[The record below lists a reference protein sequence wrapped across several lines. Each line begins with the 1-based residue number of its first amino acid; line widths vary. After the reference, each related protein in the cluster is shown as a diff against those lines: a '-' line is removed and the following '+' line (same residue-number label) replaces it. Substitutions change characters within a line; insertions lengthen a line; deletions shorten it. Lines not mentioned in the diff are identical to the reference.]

1 MARQRQKFQL
11 CYNIHSQ
18 LSQLHQTFGLSNLRF
33 LSELQTREMFL
44 WLTHLEFLP
53 GFYLCNWC
61 NLSLVFASTM
71 NRFWCVIDSIRLH
84 RIHKYKLHSNNHSDF
99 QLKSRFLVEL
109 TIQQDKKCCKQAQ
122 NSEQNC
128 SEYKDRVIYYQVHKY
143 QLGQAMVAQF
153 APINQC
159 KQFAI
164 YGGKGQ
170 RSGKV
175 RGRSLLFYAVQQQ
188 YSI

>member
-1 MARQRQKFQL
+1 M
-11 CYNIHSQ
+11 
-18 LSQLHQTFGLSNLRF
+18 HQTFGLSNLRF

-99 QLKSRFLVEL
+99 QLKSRFLVE
-109 TIQQDKKCCKQAQ
+109 
-122 NSEQNC
+122 
-128 SEYKDRVIYYQVHKY
+128 
-143 QLGQAMVAQF
+143 
-153 APINQC
+153 
-159 KQFAI
+159 
-164 YGGKGQ
+164 
-170 RSGKV
+170 V
-175 RGRSLLFYAVQQQ
+175 RGAFIKKKKKIMEN
-188 YSI
+188 SIIGLTPPLPPPFWPKLWKILKNINYFMASKSGLVLK

>member
-1 MARQRQKFQL
+1 MIYKEETK
-11 CYNIHSQ
+11 NSIHQIDNKLHILELNKKAIFNCVIIFILQ
-18 LSQLHQTFGLSNLRF
+18 LSKLHQTFGLSNLRF

-122 NSEQNC
+122 NSEQKIL
-128 SEYKDRVIYYQVHKY
+128 EFQIQ
-143 QLGQAMVAQF
+143 
-153 APINQC
+153 
-159 KQFAI
+159 
-164 YGGKGQ
+164 
-170 RSGKV
+170 
-175 RGRSLLFYAVQQQ
+175 
-188 YSI
+188 